1 MDTPVMWLKQIVPDL
16 PFPESDID
24 ENGKTTLEYEG
35 LDKAVDEFADRITLS
50 GSHVERV
57 TKYFKKPT
65 GARLSRVVVGQVMEV
80 AQHPDADRLVVCQV
94 NVGHTVEAGQDEN
107 GIIQIVTG
115 APNIIKLCPY
125 KYGEASNEKTADG
138 EEKKYLTPTVLDGG
152 TAVFNVHT
160 GEDLTPKEG
169 KIKKGKLRG
178 VPSSGMM
185 CAIEEIGANPDLY
198 PGDKDGVYIFT
209 DEEIKLM
216 DLKAGDDA
224 TDKLGLND
232 ANIEYEITSNRVDCF
247 SVLGMAREA
256 AATYGVAFDPEGDFD
271 LAKMKASVE
280 SGEVHD
286 EKSSD
291 KIAVEIKAP
300 ELCKRYIGRVVRNV
314 KIGPSP
320 LWLQKR
326 LRSRGINAI
335 NNIVDITNYV
345 MEELGQPM
353 HAFDLSTIEGNKIV
367 VRRAEEGEKFITLH
381 DEELTLSTDT
391 LMICDAVKPVA
402 LAGIKGGKN
411 SMIPLE
417 TKELPYIL
425 FESACFEGNN
435 IRKSERRHGVS
446 TESSAK
452 FNKGLDPNLAELAI
466 TRAVQLIQEFGC
478 GEVLEGEVDV
488 YPSPVEPWTL
498 PFEPDKMNALLG
510 LNISIEEMKDTFTR
524 LGLTLDEENA
534 VLTVPTYRQDLHCM
548 ADLAEEIARIHG
560 YDRIPSTVPT
570 TNGGIGGISYNETI
584 NRMVRAIVEENG
596 FSQGMTYSFESEK
609 AFDKLLIPEGHP
621 LRKTI
626 QIINPLGEDFKIMR
640 TQLMNG
646 LLTSLGT
653 NSGRRNK
660 NVRLYELGT
669 VYQPHDTWPAKPTE
683 PGKEN
688 DLPLDELQQ
697 LAIGMYGNGD
707 FFDMKG
713 VIEEILAKLNMDD
726 KGSNKNAVEFIATSE
741 YDNKEYP
748 FLHTLR
754 QAKIVKKKDHSIT
767 VGYIGQLHPVVAE
780 NYGIKGDVYVAVLN
794 MEKVVELADFDV
806 KFVELAKY
814 PASSRDLALVSD
826 RNVYVGDIEKI
837 IRKNAGDYLEKLELF
852 DIFEDPTGEKLD
864 ADKKSVAYSLTFR
877 ANDRNLTSEEISESV
892 NNVLEALKEINIMIR
907 G

>member
-16 PFPESDID
+16 PFPEVDID
-24 ENGKTTLEYEG
+24 ENGNSTLEYEG
-35 LDKAVDEFADRITLS
+35 LDKAVDEFADKITLS

-80 AQHPDADRLVVCQV
+80 EKHPDADRLVVCQV

-107 GIIQIVTG
+107 GIVQIVTG

-125 KYGEASNEKTADG
+125 KYAGEAR
-138 EEKKYLTPTVLDGG
+138 KYFTPTVLDGG

-160 GEDLTPKEG
+160 GEDLSPKEG

-178 VPSSGMM
+178 VPSAGMM
-185 CAIEEIGANPDLY
+185 SAIEEIGANPDLY

-209 DEEIKLM
+209 DDEIQLM
-216 DLKAGDDA
+216 DLKPGDDA
-224 TDKLGLND
+224 TIKLGLND

-256 AATYGVAFDPEGDFD
+256 AATYGVPFDPEGDFD
-271 LAKMKASVE
+271 LDKMKAKVE
-280 SGEVHD
+280 AAEVHD

-291 KIAVEIKAP
+291 KIAVEIQAP
-300 ELCKRYIGRVVRNV
+300 DLCKRYIGRVVRNV

-326 LRSRGINAI
+326 LRSRDINSI

-353 HAFDLSTIEGNKIV
+353 HAFDLSTLEGSKIV
-367 VRRAEEGEKFITLH
+367 VRRAEDGEKFTTLH
-381 DEELTLSTDT
+381 DEELTLDNET
-391 LMICDAVKPVA
+391 LMICDATKPVA

-466 TRAVQLIQEFGC
+466 TRAVQLIQELGC

-488 YPSPVEPWTL
+488 YPSPVEPWQL
-498 PFEPDKMNALLG
+498 PFEPEKMNALLG
-510 LNISIEEMKDTFTR
+510 LNISVEDQLDTFSR
-524 LGLTLDEENA
+524 FGLTYDESTNM
-534 VLTVPTYRQDLHCM
+534 LTVPTYRQDLHCM
-548 ADLAEEIARIHG
+548 ADLAEEIARIYG
-560 YDRIPSTVPT
+560 YDNIPSTVPT

-584 NRMVRAIVEENG
+584 NRITRGIVEENG

-609 AFDKLLIPEGHP
+609 AFDKLLIPEGNA

-626 QIINPLGEDFKIMR
+626 QIINPLGEDFKVMR
-640 TQLMNG
+640 TQLLNG

-653 NSGRRNK
+653 NSSRRNK

-669 VYQPHDTWPAKPTE
+669 VYLPHETWPAKPTE
-683 PGKEN
+683 EGKQS
-688 DLPLDELQQ
+688 DLPLDEVQR
-697 LAIGMYGNGD
+697 LAMGMYGEGD
-707 FFDMKG
+707 FFVMKG
-713 VIEEILAKLNMDD
+713 VVEELLDKLNMSGAGA
-726 KGSNKNAVEFIATSE
+726 GSAKNAVEFISTSE
-741 YDNKEYP
+741 YDHSEYP

-754 QAKIVKKKDHSIT
+754 QAKIVKKKDHAVE
-767 VGYIGQLHPVVAE
+767 VGYIGQLHPMVAE
-780 NYGIKGDVYVAVLN
+780 NYGIKGDAYVAVLN
-794 MEKVVELADFDV
+794 MDKIVEMANFDI

-814 PASSRDLALVSD
+814 PASSRDLALVCD

-852 DIFEDPTGEKLD
+852 DVFEDSTGEKLA

-877 ANDRNLTSEEISESV
+877 ATDRNLTSDEVTASV
-892 NNVLEALKEINIMIR
+892 DAILAALKEQNIELR
-907 G
+907 A

>member
-16 PFPESDID
+16 PFPEVDID
-24 ENGKTTLEYEG
+24 ENGNSTLEYEG
-35 LDKAVDEFADRITLS
+35 LDKAVDEFADKITLS

-80 AQHPDADRLVVCQV
+80 AKHPDADRLVVCQV

-107 GIIQIVTG
+107 GIVQIVTG

-125 KYGEASNEKTADG
+125 KYAGEAR
-138 EEKKYLTPTVLDGG
+138 KYFTPTVLDGG

-160 GEDLTPKEG
+160 GEDLSPKEG

-178 VPSSGMM
+178 VPSAGMM
-185 CAIEEIGANPDLY
+185 SAIEEIGANPDLY

-209 DEEIKLM
+209 DDEIQLM
-216 DLKAGDDA
+216 DLKPGDDA
-224 TDKLGLND
+224 TIKLGLND

-256 AATYGVAFDPEGDFD
+256 AATYGVPFDPEGDFD
-271 LAKMKASVE
+271 LDKMKAKVE
-280 SGEVHD
+280 AAEVHD

-291 KIAVEIKAP
+291 KIAVEIQAP
-300 ELCKRYIGRVVRNV
+300 DLCKRYIGRVVRNV

-326 LRSRGINAI
+326 LRSRDINSI

-353 HAFDLSTIEGNKIV
+353 HAFDLSTLEGSKIV
-367 VRRAEEGEKFITLH
+367 VRRAEDGEKFTTLH
-381 DEELTLSTDT
+381 DEELTLDNET
-391 LMICDAVKPVA
+391 LMICDATKPVA

-466 TRAVQLIQEFGC
+466 TRAVQLIQELGC

-488 YPSPVEPWTL
+488 YPSPVEPWQL
-498 PFEPDKMNALLG
+498 PFEPEKMNALLG
-510 LNISIEEMKDTFTR
+510 LNISVEDQLDTFR
-524 LGLTLDEENA
+524 RFGLTYDESTNM
-534 VLTVPTYRQDLHCM
+534 LTVPTYRQDLHCM
-548 ADLAEEIARIHG
+548 ADLAEEIARIYG
-560 YDRIPSTVPT
+560 YDNIPSTVPT

-584 NRMVRAIVEENG
+584 NRITRGIVEENG

-609 AFDKLLIPEGHP
+609 AFDKLLIPEENA

-626 QIINPLGEDFKIMR
+626 QIINPLGEDFKVMR
-640 TQLMNG
+640 TQLLNG

-653 NSGRRNK
+653 NSSRRNK

-669 VYQPHDTWPAKPTE
+669 VYLPHETWPAKPTE
-683 PGKEN
+683 EGKQS
-688 DLPLDELQQ
+688 DLPLDEVQR
-697 LAIGMYGNGD
+697 LAMGMYGEGD
-707 FFDMKG
+707 FFVMKG
-713 VIEEILAKLNMDD
+713 VVEELLDKLNMSGAGV
-726 KGSNKNAVEFIATSE
+726 GSAKNAVEFISTSE
-741 YDNKEYP
+741 YDHSEYP

-754 QAKIVKKKDHSIT
+754 QAKIVKKKDHAVE
-767 VGYIGQLHPVVAE
+767 VGYIGQLHPMVAE
-780 NYGIKGDVYVAVLN
+780 NYGIKGDAYVAVLN
-794 MEKVVELADFDV
+794 MDKIVEMANFDI

-814 PASSRDLALVSD
+814 PASSRDIALVCD

-852 DIFEDPTGEKLD
+852 DVFEDSTGEKLA

-877 ANDRNLTSEEISESV
+877 ATDRNLTSDEVTASV
-892 NNVLEALKEINIMIR
+892 DAILAALKEQNIELR
-907 G
+907 A

>member
-16 PFPESDID
+16 PFPEVDID
-24 ENGKTTLEYEG
+24 ENGNSTLEYEG
-35 LDKAVDEFADRITLS
+35 LDKAVDEFADKITLS

-80 AQHPDADRLVVCQV
+80 EKHPDADRLVVCQV

-107 GIIQIVTG
+107 GIVQIVTG

-125 KYGEASNEKTADG
+125 KYAGEAR
-138 EEKKYLTPTVLDGG
+138 KYFTPTVLDGG

-160 GEDLTPKEG
+160 GEDLSPKEG

-178 VPSSGMM
+178 VPSAGMM
-185 CAIEEIGANPDLY
+185 SAIEEIGANPDLY

-209 DEEIKLM
+209 DDEIQLM
-216 DLKAGDDA
+216 DLKPGDDA
-224 TDKLGLND
+224 TIKLGLND

-256 AATYGVAFDPEGDFD
+256 AATYGVPFDPEGDFD
-271 LAKMKASVE
+271 LDKMKAKVE
-280 SGEVHD
+280 AAEVHD

-291 KIAVEIKAP
+291 KIAVEIQAP
-300 ELCKRYIGRVVRNV
+300 DLCKRYIGRVVRNV

-326 LRSRGINAI
+326 LRSRDINSI

-353 HAFDLSTIEGNKIV
+353 HAFDLSTLEGGKIV
-367 VRRAEEGEKFITLH
+367 VRRAEDGEKFITLH
-381 DEELTLSTDT
+381 DEELTLDNET
-391 LMICDAVKPVA
+391 LMICDATKPVA

-466 TRAVQLIQEFGC
+466 TRAVQLIQELGC

-488 YPSPVEPWTL
+488 YPSPVEPWQL
-498 PFEPDKMNALLG
+498 PFEPEKMNALLG
-510 LNISIEEMKDTFTR
+510 LNISVEDQLDTFSR
-524 LGLTLDEENA
+524 FGLTYDESTNM
-534 VLTVPTYRQDLHCM
+534 LTVPTYRQDLHCM
-548 ADLAEEIARIHG
+548 ADLAEEIARIYG
-560 YDRIPSTVPT
+560 YDNIPSTVPT

-584 NRMVRAIVEENG
+584 NRITRGIVEENG

-609 AFDKLLIPEGHP
+609 AFDKLLIPEGNA

-626 QIINPLGEDFKIMR
+626 QIINPLGEDFKVMR
-640 TQLMNG
+640 TQLLNG

-653 NSGRRNK
+653 NSSRRNK

-669 VYQPHDTWPAKPTE
+669 VYLPHETWPAKPTE
-683 PGKEN
+683 EGKQS
-688 DLPLDELQQ
+688 DLPLDEVQR
-697 LAIGMYGNGD
+697 LAMGMYGEGD
-707 FFDMKG
+707 FFVMKG
-713 VIEEILAKLNMDD
+713 VVEELLDKLNMSGAGA
-726 KGSNKNAVEFIATSE
+726 GSAKNAVEFISTSE
-741 YDNKEYP
+741 YDHSEYP

-754 QAKIVKKKDHSIT
+754 QAKIVKKKDHAVE
-767 VGYIGQLHPVVAE
+767 VGYIGQLHPMVAE
-780 NYGIKGDVYVAVLN
+780 NYGIKGDAYVAVLN
-794 MEKVVELADFDV
+794 MDKIVEMANFDI

-814 PASSRDLALVSD
+814 PASSRDIALVCD

-852 DIFEDPTGEKLD
+852 DVFEDSTGEKLA

-877 ANDRNLTSEEISESV
+877 ATDRNLTSDEVTASV
-892 NNVLEALKEINIMIR
+892 DAILAALKEQNIELR
-907 G
+907 A

>member
-16 PFPESDID
+16 PFPEVDID
-24 ENGKTTLEYEG
+24 ENGNSTLEYEG
-35 LDKAVDEFADRITLS
+35 LDKVVDEFADKITLS

-80 AQHPDADRLVVCQV
+80 EKHPDADRLVVCQV

-107 GIIQIVTG
+107 GIVQIVTG

-125 KYGEASNEKTADG
+125 KYAGEAR
-138 EEKKYLTPTVLDGG
+138 KYFTPTVLDGG

-160 GEDLTPKEG
+160 GEDLSPKEG

-178 VPSSGMM
+178 VPSAGMM
-185 CAIEEIGANPDLY
+185 SAIEEIGANPDLY

-209 DEEIKLM
+209 DDEIQLM
-216 DLKAGDDA
+216 DLKPGDDA
-224 TDKLGLND
+224 TIKLGLND

-256 AATYGVAFDPEGDFD
+256 AATYGVPFDPEGDFD
-271 LAKMKASVE
+271 LDKMKAKVE
-280 SGEVHD
+280 AAEVHD

-291 KIAVEIKAP
+291 KIAVEIQAP
-300 ELCKRYIGRVVRNV
+300 DLCKRYIGRVVRNV

-326 LRSRGINAI
+326 LRSRDINSI

-353 HAFDLSTIEGNKIV
+353 HAFDLSTLEGGKIV
-367 VRRAEEGEKFITLH
+367 VRRAEDGEKFTTLH
-381 DEELTLSTDT
+381 DEELTLDTET
-391 LMICDAVKPVA
+391 LMICDATKPVA

-466 TRAVQLIQEFGC
+466 TRAVQLIQELGC

-488 YPSPVEPWTL
+488 YPSPVEPWQL
-498 PFEPDKMNALLG
+498 PFEPEKMNALLG
-510 LNISIEEMKDTFTR
+510 LNISVEDQLDTFSR
-524 LGLTLDEENA
+524 FGLTYDESTNM
-534 VLTVPTYRQDLHCM
+534 LTVPTYRQDLHCM
-548 ADLAEEIARIHG
+548 ADLAEEIARIYG
-560 YDRIPSTVPT
+560 YDNIPSTVPT

-584 NRMVRAIVEENG
+584 NRITRGIVEENG

-609 AFDKLLIPEGHP
+609 AFDKLLIPEGNA

-626 QIINPLGEDFKIMR
+626 QIINPLGEDFKVMR
-640 TQLMNG
+640 TQLLNG

-653 NSGRRNK
+653 NSSRRNK

-669 VYQPHDTWPAKPTE
+669 VYLPHETWPAKPTE
-683 PGKEN
+683 EGKQS
-688 DLPLDELQQ
+688 DLPLDEVQR
-697 LAIGMYGNGD
+697 LAMGMYGEGD
-707 FFDMKG
+707 FFVMKG
-713 VIEEILAKLNMDD
+713 VVEELLDKLNMSGAGA
-726 KGSNKNAVEFIATSE
+726 GSAKNAVEFISTSE
-741 YDNKEYP
+741 YDHSEYP

-754 QAKIVKKKDHSIT
+754 QAKIVKKKDHAVE
-767 VGYIGQLHPVVAE
+767 VGYIGQLHPMVAE
-780 NYGIKGDVYVAVLN
+780 NYGIKGDAYVAVLN
-794 MEKVVELADFDV
+794 MDKIVEMANFDI

-814 PASSRDLALVSD
+814 PASSRDLALVCD

-852 DIFEDPTGEKLD
+852 DVFEDSTGEKLA

-877 ANDRNLTSEEISESV
+877 ATDRNLTSDEVTASV
-892 NNVLEALKEINIMIR
+892 DAILAALKEQNIELR
-907 G
+907 A

>member
-16 PFPESDID
+16 PFPEVDID
-24 ENGKTTLEYEG
+24 ESGKTTFEYEG

-65 GARLSRVVVGQVMEV
+65 GARLSRVVVGQVVEV
-80 AQHPDADRLVVCQV
+80 APHPDADRLVICQV
-94 NVGHTVEAGQDEN
+94 NVGHTVEAGQDEE
-107 GIIQIVTG
+107 GIVQIVTG

-125 KYGEASNEKTADG
+125 KYAG

-185 CAIEEIGANPDLY
+185 CAIEEIGGDPDLY

-209 DEEIKLM
+209 DDEIALM

-224 TDKLGLND
+224 TEKLGLND

-256 AATYGVAFDPEGDFD
+256 AATYGVAFDPEGTFD
-271 LAKMKASVE
+271 LDKMSASVKAA
-280 SGEVHD
+280 EVHD

-291 KIAVEIKAP
+291 KIAVEIQAP

-353 HAFDLSTIEGNKIV
+353 HAFDLSTLEGSKIV
-367 VRRAEEGEKFITLH
+367 VRRAAEGEKFVTLH
-381 DEELTLSTDT
+381 DEELTLDTDT

-435 IRKSERRHGVS
+435 IRKSERRHGIQ

-452 FNKGLDPNLAELAI
+452 FNKGLDPELAELAV

-488 YPSPVEPWTL
+488 YPNPVTAKTL
-498 PFEPDKMNALLG
+498 PFEPDKMTSLLG
-510 LNISIEEMKDTFTR
+510 VDISVEEQLDIFAR
-524 LGLTLDEENA
+524 LGLQYDKASNM
-534 VLTVPTYRQDLHCM
+534 LTVPTFRQDLNCM

-560 YDRIPSTVPT
+560 YDNIPSTVPT
-570 TNGGIGGISYNETI
+570 TNGGIGGISYEETI
-584 NRMVRAIVEENG
+584 NAIARGIVEENG
-596 FSQGMTYSFESEK
+596 FSQGMTYSFESAK
-609 AFDKLLIPEGHP
+609 AFDKLLIPEGNP
-621 LRKTI
+621 LRRTI
-626 QIINPLGEDFKIMR
+626 EIINPLGEDFKVMR
-640 TQLMNG
+640 TQLLNG

-653 NSGRRNK
+653 NSSRRNK

-669 VYQPHDTWPAKPTE
+669 VYLPHETWPAKPTE
-683 PGKEN
+683 EGKTS
-688 DLPLDELQQ
+688 DLPLDEVRRLT
-697 LAIGMYGNGD
+697 LGMYGEGD
-707 FFDMKG
+707 FFVMKG
-713 VIEEILAKLNMDD
+713 VIEELLDKLNMSGS
-726 KGSNKNAVEFIATSE
+726 KGYGSVGSNKNAVEFISTAE
-741 YDNKEYP
+741 YDHTDYP

-754 QAKIVKKKDHSIT
+754 QARIVKAKDHSVE
-767 VGYIGQLHPVVAE
+767 VGYIGQLHPMVAE
-780 NYGIKGDVYVAVLN
+780 NYGIKGDCYIAVIN
-794 MEKVVELADFDV
+794 MERVVEMADFDI
-806 KFVELAKY
+806 KFTEIAKY
-814 PASSRDLALVSD
+814 PASTRDLALVSD
-826 RNVYVGDIEKI
+826 RNVYVGDIEKT
-837 IRKNAGDYLEKLELF
+837 IRKNAGMYLENLELF
-852 DIFEDPTGEKLD
+852 DVFEDPTGEKLD
-864 ADKKSVAYSLTFR
+864 ASKKSVAYSPTFR
-877 ANDRNLTSEEISESV
+877 ASDHSLSGEEVSSAV
-892 NNVLEALKEINIMIR
+892 DAVLAALSDEGIVLR
-907 G
+907 A

>member
-16 PFPESDID
+16 PFPEVDID
-24 ENGKTTLEYEG
+24 ENGNSTLEYEG
-35 LDKAVDEFADRITLS
+35 LDKAVDEFADKITLS

-80 AQHPDADRLVVCQV
+80 EKHPDADRLVVCQV

-107 GIIQIVTG
+107 GIVQIVTG

-125 KYGEASNEKTADG
+125 KYAGEAR
-138 EEKKYLTPTVLDGG
+138 KYFTPTVLDGG

-160 GEDLTPKEG
+160 GEDLSPKEG

-178 VPSSGMM
+178 VPSAGMM
-185 CAIEEIGANPDLY
+185 SAIEEIGANPDLY

-209 DEEIKLM
+209 DDEIQLM
-216 DLKAGDDA
+216 DLKPGDDA
-224 TDKLGLND
+224 TIKLGLND

-256 AATYGVAFDPEGDFD
+256 AATYGVPFDPEGDFD
-271 LAKMKASVE
+271 LDKMKAKVE
-280 SGEVHD
+280 AAEVHD

-291 KIAVEIKAP
+291 KIAVEIQAP
-300 ELCKRYIGRVVRNV
+300 DLCKRYIGRVVRNV

-326 LRSRGINAI
+326 LRSRDINSI

-353 HAFDLSTIEGNKIV
+353 HAFDLSTLEGSKIV
-367 VRRAEEGEKFITLH
+367 VRRAEDGEKFTTLH
-381 DEELTLSTDT
+381 DEELTLDNET
-391 LMICDAVKPVA
+391 LMICDATKPVA

-466 TRAVQLIQEFGC
+466 TRAVQLIQELGC

-488 YPSPVEPWTL
+488 YPSPVEPWQL
-498 PFEPDKMNALLG
+498 PFEPEKMNALLG
-510 LNISIEEMKDTFTR
+510 LNISVEDQLDTFR
-524 LGLTLDEENA
+524 RFGLTYDESTNM
-534 VLTVPTYRQDLHCM
+534 LTVPTYRQDLHCM
-548 ADLAEEIARIHG
+548 ADLAEEIARIYG
-560 YDRIPSTVPT
+560 YDNIPSTVPT

-584 NRMVRAIVEENG
+584 NRITRGIVEENG

-609 AFDKLLIPEGHP
+609 AFDKLLIPEGNA

-626 QIINPLGEDFKIMR
+626 QIINPLGEDFKVMR
-640 TQLMNG
+640 TQLLNG

-653 NSGRRNK
+653 NSSRRNK

-669 VYQPHDTWPAKPTE
+669 VYLPHETWPAKPTE
-683 PGKEN
+683 EGKQS
-688 DLPLDELQQ
+688 DLPLDEVQR
-697 LAIGMYGNGD
+697 LAMGMYGEGD
-707 FFDMKG
+707 FFVMKG
-713 VIEEILAKLNMDD
+713 VVEELLDKLNMSGAGA
-726 KGSNKNAVEFIATSE
+726 GSAKNAVEFISTSE
-741 YDNKEYP
+741 YDHSEYP

-754 QAKIVKKKDHSIT
+754 QAKIVKKKDHAVE
-767 VGYIGQLHPVVAE
+767 VGYIGQLHPMVAE
-780 NYGIKGDVYVAVLN
+780 NYGIKGDAYVAVLN
-794 MEKVVELADFDV
+794 MDKIVEMANFDI

-814 PASSRDLALVSD
+814 PASSRDLALVCD

-852 DIFEDPTGEKLD
+852 DVFEDSTGEKLA

-877 ANDRNLTSEEISESV
+877 ATDRNLTSDEVTASV
-892 NNVLEALKEINIMIR
+892 DAILAALKEQNIELR
-907 G
+907 A

>member
-16 PFPESDID
+16 PFPEVDID
-24 ENGKTTLEYEG
+24 ENGNTTLEYEG
-35 LDKAVDEFADRITLS
+35 LDKATDEFADRITLS

-80 AQHPDADRLVVCQV
+80 AKHPDADRLVVCQV

-125 KYGEASNEKTADG
+125 TYSEGDEKV
-138 EEKKYLTPTVLDGG
+138 LTPTVLDGG

-160 GEDLTPKEG
+160 GEDLSPKEG

-185 CAIEEIGANPDLY
+185 CAIEEIGANGDLY
-198 PGDKDGVYIFT
+198 PGDKDGVYLFT
-209 DEEIKLM
+209 EDEIKLM
-216 DLKAGDDA
+216 DLKPGDDA
-224 TDKLGLND
+224 TIKLGLND

-256 AATYGVAFDPEGDFD
+256 AATYGVPFDPEGDFD
-271 LAKMKASVE
+271 LEKMKAKVAAN
-280 SGEVHD
+280 EVHD

-291 KIAVEIKAP
+291 KIAVEIKDAD
-300 ELCKRYIGRVVRNV
+300 LCKRYIGRVVRNV

-326 LRSRGINAI
+326 LRSRDINSI

-345 MEELGQPM
+345 MEELGEPM
-353 HAFDLSTIEGNKIV
+353 HAFDLSTLEGGKIV
-367 VRRAEEGEKFITLH
+367 VRRAEEGEKFTTLH
-381 DEELTLSTDT
+381 DEELTLDTDT

-425 FESACFEGNN
+425 FEAACFEGNN

-446 TESSAK
+446 TDSSAK

-466 TRAVQLIQEFGC
+466 TRAVQLIQELGC
-478 GEVLEGEVDV
+478 GEVLEGQVDV

-510 LNISIEEMKDTFTR
+510 MDISKEEQLDTFSR
-524 LGLTLDEENA
+524 LGLTYDEGTGL
-534 VLTVPTYRQDLHCM
+534 LTVPTYRQDLHCM

-560 YDRIPSTVPT
+560 YDQIPSTVPT

-584 NRMVRAIVEENG
+584 NRITRGIVEENG

-609 AFDKLLIPEGHP
+609 VFDKLLIPEGNK
-621 LRKTI
+621 LRKTV
-626 QIINPLGEDFKIMR
+626 QIINPLGEDFKVMR
-640 TQLMNG
+640 TQLLNG

-653 NSGRRNK
+653 NSSRRNK

-669 VYQPHDTWPAKPTE
+669 VYLPHETWPAKPTE
-683 PGKEN
+683 EGKEN
-688 DLPLDELQQ
+688 DLPLDEVQR
-697 LAIGMYGNGD
+697 LALGMYGEAD
-707 FFDMKG
+707 FFVMKG
-713 VIEEILAKLNMDD
+713 VIEELLDKLNMSGN
-726 KGSNKNAVEFIATSE
+726 KGLAKNAVEFISTSE
-741 YDNKEYP
+741 YDHTDYP

-754 QAKIVKKKDHSIT
+754 QARIVKKKDHSVE
-767 VGYIGQLHPVVAE
+767 VGYIGQLHPIVAE

-794 MEKVVELADFDV
+794 MDKVVEMADFDI
-806 KFVELAKY
+806 KFVEIAKY
-814 PASSRDLALVSD
+814 PASSRDLALVCD
-826 RNVYVGDIEKI
+826 RKIYVGDIEKI
-837 IRKNAGDYLEKLELF
+837 IRREAGEYLEKLSLF
-852 DIFEDPTGEKLD
+852 DVFEDPTGEKLD
-864 ADKKSVAYSLTFR
+864 ATKKSVAYSLTFR
-877 ANDRNLTSEEISESV
+877 ATDHSLSSDEV
-892 NNVLEALKEINIMIR
+892 NAAVDAVLAALKEQNIELR

>member
-16 PFPESDID
+16 PFPEVDID
-24 ENGKTTLEYEG
+24 ENGNSTLEYEG
-35 LDKAVDEFADRITLS
+35 LDKAVDEFADKITLS

-80 AQHPDADRLVVCQV
+80 AKHPDADRLVVCQV

-107 GIIQIVTG
+107 GIVQIVTG

-125 KYGEASNEKTADG
+125 KYAGEAR
-138 EEKKYLTPTVLDGG
+138 KYFTPTVLDGG

-160 GEDLTPKEG
+160 GEDLSPKEG

-178 VPSSGMM
+178 VPSAGMM
-185 CAIEEIGANPDLY
+185 SAIEEIGANPDLY

-209 DEEIKLM
+209 DDEIQLM
-216 DLKAGDDA
+216 DLKPGDDA
-224 TDKLGLND
+224 TIKLGLND

-256 AATYGVAFDPEGDFD
+256 AATYGVPFDPEGDFD
-271 LAKMKASVE
+271 LDKMKAKVE
-280 SGEVHD
+280 AAEVHD

-291 KIAVEIKAP
+291 KIAVEIQAP
-300 ELCKRYIGRVVRNV
+300 DLCKRYIGRVVRNV

-326 LRSRGINAI
+326 LRSRDINSI

-353 HAFDLSTIEGNKIV
+353 HAFDLSTLEGGKIV
-367 VRRAEEGEKFITLH
+367 VRRAEDGEKFITLH
-381 DEELTLSTDT
+381 DEELTLDNET
-391 LMICDAVKPVA
+391 LMICDATKPVA

-466 TRAVQLIQEFGC
+466 TRAVQLIQELGC

-488 YPSPVEPWTL
+488 YPSPVEPWQL
-498 PFEPDKMNALLG
+498 PFEPEKMNALLG
-510 LNISIEEMKDTFTR
+510 LNISVEDQLDTFR
-524 LGLTLDEENA
+524 RFGLTYDESTNM
-534 VLTVPTYRQDLHCM
+534 LTVPTYRQDLHCM
-548 ADLAEEIARIHG
+548 ADLAEEIARIYG
-560 YDRIPSTVPT
+560 YDNIPSTVPT

-584 NRMVRAIVEENG
+584 NRITRGIVEENG

-609 AFDKLLIPEGHP
+609 AFDKLLIPEGNA

-626 QIINPLGEDFKIMR
+626 QIINPLGEDFKVMR
-640 TQLMNG
+640 TQLLNG

-653 NSGRRNK
+653 NSSRRNK

-669 VYQPHDTWPAKPTE
+669 VYLPHETWPAKPTE
-683 PGKEN
+683 EGKQS
-688 DLPLDELQQ
+688 DLPLDEVQR
-697 LAIGMYGNGD
+697 LAMGMYGEGD
-707 FFDMKG
+707 FFVMKG
-713 VIEEILAKLNMDD
+713 VVEELLDKLNMSGAGA
-726 KGSNKNAVEFIATSE
+726 GSTKNAVEFISTSE
-741 YDNKEYP
+741 YDHSEYP

-754 QAKIVKKKDHSIT
+754 QAKIVKKKDHAVE
-767 VGYIGQLHPVVAE
+767 VGYIGQLHPMVAE
-780 NYGIKGDVYVAVLN
+780 NYGIKGDAYVAVLN
-794 MEKVVELADFDV
+794 MDKIVEMANFDI

-814 PASSRDLALVSD
+814 PASSRDIALVCD

-852 DIFEDPTGEKLD
+852 DVFEDSTGEKL
-864 ADKKSVAYSLTFR
+864 AVDKKSAAYSLTFR
-877 ANDRNLTSEEISESV
+877 ATDRNLTSDEVTASV
-892 NNVLEALKEINIMIR
+892 DAILAALKEQNIELR
-907 G
+907 A

>member
-16 PFPESDID
+16 PFPEVDID
-24 ENGKTTLEYEG
+24 ENGNSTLEYEG
-35 LDKAVDEFADRITLS
+35 LDKAVDEFADKITLS

-80 AQHPDADRLVVCQV
+80 EKHPDADRLVVCQV

-107 GIIQIVTG
+107 GIVQIVTG

-125 KYGEASNEKTADG
+125 KYAGEAR
-138 EEKKYLTPTVLDGG
+138 KYFTPTVLDGG

-160 GEDLTPKEG
+160 GEDLSPKEG

-178 VPSSGMM
+178 VPSAGMM
-185 CAIEEIGANPDLY
+185 SAIEEIGANPNLY

-209 DEEIKLM
+209 DDEIQLM
-216 DLKAGDDA
+216 DLKPGDDA
-224 TDKLGLND
+224 TIKLGLND

-256 AATYGVAFDPEGDFD
+256 AATYGVPFDPEGNFD
-271 LAKMKASVE
+271 LDKMKAKVE
-280 SGEVHD
+280 AAEVHD

-291 KIAVEIKAP
+291 KIAVEIQAP
-300 ELCKRYIGRVVRNV
+300 DLCKRYIGRVVRNV

-326 LRSRGINAI
+326 LRSRDINSI

-353 HAFDLSTIEGNKIV
+353 HAFDLSTLEGSKIV
-367 VRRAEEGEKFITLH
+367 VRRAEDGEKFTTLH
-381 DEELTLSTDT
+381 DEELTLDNET
-391 LMICDAVKPVA
+391 LMICDATKPVA

-425 FESACFEGNN
+425 FESACFDGNN

-466 TRAVQLIQEFGC
+466 TRAVQLIQELGC

-488 YPSPVEPWTL
+488 YPSPVEPWQL
-498 PFEPDKMNALLG
+498 PFEPEKMNALLG
-510 LNISIEEMKDTFTR
+510 LNISVEDQLDTFR
-524 LGLTLDEENA
+524 RFGLTYDESTNM
-534 VLTVPTYRQDLHCM
+534 LTVPTYRQDLHCM
-548 ADLAEEIARIHG
+548 ADLAEEIARIYG
-560 YDRIPSTVPT
+560 YDNIPSTVPT

-584 NRMVRAIVEENG
+584 NRITRGIVEENG

-609 AFDKLLIPEGHP
+609 AFDKLLIPEGNA

-626 QIINPLGEDFKIMR
+626 QIINPLGEDFKVMR
-640 TQLMNG
+640 TQLLNG

-653 NSGRRNK
+653 NSSRRNK

-669 VYQPHDTWPAKPTE
+669 VYLPHETWPAKPTE
-683 PGKEN
+683 EGKQS
-688 DLPLDELQQ
+688 DLPLDEVQR
-697 LAIGMYGNGD
+697 LAMGMYGEGD
-707 FFDMKG
+707 FFVMKG
-713 VIEEILAKLNMDD
+713 VVEELLDKLNMSGTGA
-726 KGSNKNAVEFIATSE
+726 GSTKNAVEFISTSE
-741 YDNKEYP
+741 YDHSEYP

-754 QAKIVKKKDHSIT
+754 QAKIVKKKDHT
-767 VGYIGQLHPVVAE
+767 VEVGYIGQLHPMVAE
-780 NYGIKGDVYVAVLN
+780 NYGIKGDAYVAVLN
-794 MEKVVELADFDV
+794 MDKIVEMANFDI

-814 PASSRDLALVSD
+814 PASSRDLALVCD

-852 DIFEDPTGEKLD
+852 DVFEDSTGEKLA

-877 ANDRNLTSEEISESV
+877 ATDRNLTSDEVTASV
-892 NNVLEALKEINIMIR
+892 DAILAALKEQNIELR
-907 G
+907 A

>member
-16 PFPESDID
+16 PFPEVDID
-24 ENGKTTLEYEG
+24 ENGNSTLEYEG
-35 LDKAVDEFADRITLS
+35 LDKAVDEFADKITLS

-80 AQHPDADRLVVCQV
+80 EKHPDADRLVVCQV

-107 GIIQIVTG
+107 GIVQIVTG

-125 KYGEASNEKTADG
+125 KYAGEAR
-138 EEKKYLTPTVLDGG
+138 KYFTPTVLDGG

-160 GEDLTPKEG
+160 GEDLSPKEG

-178 VPSSGMM
+178 VPSAGMM
-185 CAIEEIGANPDLY
+185 SAIEEIGANPDLY

-209 DEEIKLM
+209 DDEIQLM
-216 DLKAGDDA
+216 DLKPGDDA
-224 TDKLGLND
+224 TIKLGLND

-256 AATYGVAFDPEGDFD
+256 AATYGVPFDPAGDFD
-271 LAKMKASVE
+271 LDKMKAKVE
-280 SGEVHD
+280 AAEVHD

-300 ELCKRYIGRVVRNV
+300 DLCKRYIGRVVRNV

-326 LRSRGINAI
+326 LRSRDINSI

-353 HAFDLSTIEGNKIV
+353 HAFDLSTLEGSKIV
-367 VRRAEEGEKFITLH
+367 VRRAEDGEKFTTLH
-381 DEELTLSTDT
+381 DEELTLDNET
-391 LMICDAVKPVA
+391 LMICDATKPVA

-466 TRAVQLIQEFGC
+466 TRAVQLIQELGC

-488 YPSPVEPWTL
+488 YPSPVEPWQL
-498 PFEPDKMNALLG
+498 PFEPEKMNALLG
-510 LNISIEEMKDTFTR
+510 LNISVEDQLDTFR
-524 LGLTLDEENA
+524 RFGLTYDESTNM
-534 VLTVPTYRQDLHCM
+534 LTVPTYRQDLHCM
-548 ADLAEEIARIHG
+548 ADLAEEIARIYG
-560 YDRIPSTVPT
+560 YDNIPSTVPT

-584 NRMVRAIVEENG
+584 NRITRGIVEENG

-609 AFDKLLIPEGHP
+609 AFDKLLIPEGNA

-626 QIINPLGEDFKIMR
+626 QIINPLGEDFKVMR
-640 TQLMNG
+640 TQLLNG

-653 NSGRRNK
+653 NSSRRNK

-669 VYQPHDTWPAKPTE
+669 VYLPHETWPAKPTE
-683 PGKEN
+683 EGKQS
-688 DLPLDELQQ
+688 DLPLDEVQR
-697 LAIGMYGNGD
+697 LAMGMYGEGD
-707 FFDMKG
+707 FFVMKG
-713 VIEEILAKLNMDD
+713 VVEELLDKLNMSGAGA
-726 KGSNKNAVEFIATSE
+726 GSTKNAVEFISTSE
-741 YDNKEYP
+741 YDHSEYP

-754 QAKIVKKKDHSIT
+754 QAKIVKKKDHVVE
-767 VGYIGQLHPVVAE
+767 VGYIGQLHPMVAE

-794 MEKVVELADFDV
+794 MDKIVEMANFDI

-814 PASSRDLALVSD
+814 PASSRDIALVCD

-852 DIFEDPTGEKLD
+852 DVFEDSTGEKLA

-877 ANDRNLTSEEISESV
+877 ATDRNLTSDEVTASV
-892 NNVLEALKEINIMIR
+892 DAILAALKEQNIELR
-907 G
+907 A

>member
-16 PFPESDID
+16 PFPEVDID
-24 ENGKTTLEYEG
+24 ENGNSTLEYEG
-35 LDKAVDEFADRITLS
+35 LDKAVDEFADKITLS

-80 AQHPDADRLVVCQV
+80 EKHPDADRLVVCQV

-107 GIIQIVTG
+107 GIVQIVTG

-125 KYGEASNEKTADG
+125 KYAGEAR
-138 EEKKYLTPTVLDGG
+138 KYFTPTVLDGG

-160 GEDLTPKEG
+160 GEDLSPKEG

-178 VPSSGMM
+178 VPSAGMM
-185 CAIEEIGANPDLY
+185 SAIEEIGANPDLY

-209 DEEIKLM
+209 DDEIQLM
-216 DLKAGDDA
+216 DLKPGDDA
-224 TDKLGLND
+224 TIKLGLND

-256 AATYGVAFDPEGDFD
+256 AATYGVPFDPEGDFD
-271 LAKMKASVE
+271 LDKMKAKVE
-280 SGEVHD
+280 AAEVHD

-291 KIAVEIKAP
+291 KIAVEIQAP
-300 ELCKRYIGRVVRNV
+300 DLCKRYIGRVVRNV

-326 LRSRGINAI
+326 LRSRDINSI

-353 HAFDLSTIEGNKIV
+353 HAFDLSTLEGSKIV
-367 VRRAEEGEKFITLH
+367 VRRAEDGEKFTTLH
-381 DEELTLSTDT
+381 DEELTLDTET
-391 LMICDAVKPVA
+391 LMICDATKPVA

-466 TRAVQLIQEFGC
+466 TRAVQLIQELGC

-488 YPSPVEPWTL
+488 YPSPVEPWQL
-498 PFEPDKMNALLG
+498 PFEPEKMNALLG
-510 LNISIEEMKDTFTR
+510 LNISVEDQLDTFR
-524 LGLTLDEENA
+524 RFGLTYDESTNM
-534 VLTVPTYRQDLHCM
+534 LTVPTYRQDLHCM
-548 ADLAEEIARIHG
+548 ADLAEEIARIYG
-560 YDRIPSTVPT
+560 YDNIPSTVPT

-584 NRMVRAIVEENG
+584 NRITRGIVEENG

-609 AFDKLLIPEGHP
+609 AFDKLLIPEGNA

-626 QIINPLGEDFKIMR
+626 QIINPLGEDFKVMR
-640 TQLMNG
+640 TQLLNG

-653 NSGRRNK
+653 NSSRRNK

-669 VYQPHDTWPAKPTE
+669 VYLPHETWPAKPTE
-683 PGKEN
+683 EGKQS
-688 DLPLDELQQ
+688 DLPLDEVQR
-697 LAIGMYGNGD
+697 LAMGMYGEGD
-707 FFDMKG
+707 FFVMKG
-713 VIEEILAKLNMDD
+713 VVEELLDKLNMSGAGA
-726 KGSNKNAVEFIATSE
+726 GSTKNAVEFISTSE
-741 YDNKEYP
+741 YDHSEYP

-754 QAKIVKKKDHSIT
+754 QAKIVKKKDHAVE
-767 VGYIGQLHPVVAE
+767 VGYIGQLHPMVAE

-794 MEKVVELADFDV
+794 MDKIVEMANFDI

-814 PASSRDLALVSD
+814 PASSRDIALVCD

-852 DIFEDPTGEKLD
+852 DVFEDSTGEKLA

-877 ANDRNLTSEEISESV
+877 ATDRNLTSDEVTASV
-892 NNVLEALKEINIMIR
+892 DAILAALKEQNIELR
-907 G
+907 A

>member
-16 PFPESDID
+16 PFPEVDID
-24 ENGKTTLEYEG
+24 ENGNSTLEYEG
-35 LDKAVDEFADRITLS
+35 LDKAVDEFADKITLS

-80 AQHPDADRLVVCQV
+80 AKHPDADRLVVCQV

-107 GIIQIVTG
+107 GIVQIVTG

-125 KYGEASNEKTADG
+125 KYAGEAR
-138 EEKKYLTPTVLDGG
+138 KYFTPTVLDGG

-160 GEDLTPKEG
+160 GEDLSPKEG

-178 VPSSGMM
+178 VPSAGMM
-185 CAIEEIGANPDLY
+185 SAIEEIGANPDLY

-209 DEEIKLM
+209 DDEIQLM
-216 DLKAGDDA
+216 DLKPGDDA
-224 TDKLGLND
+224 TIKLGLND

-256 AATYGVAFDPEGDFD
+256 AATYGVPFDPEGDFD
-271 LAKMKASVE
+271 LDKMKAKVE
-280 SGEVHD
+280 AAEVHD

-291 KIAVEIKAP
+291 KIAVEIQAP
-300 ELCKRYIGRVVRNV
+300 DLCKRYIGRVVRNV

-326 LRSRGINAI
+326 LRSRDINSI

-353 HAFDLSTIEGNKIV
+353 HAFDLSTLEGSKIV
-367 VRRAEEGEKFITLH
+367 VRRAEDGEKFTTLH
-381 DEELTLSTDT
+381 DEELTLDNET
-391 LMICDAVKPVA
+391 LMICDATKPVA

-466 TRAVQLIQEFGC
+466 TRAVQLIQELGC

-488 YPSPVEPWTL
+488 YPSPVEPWQL
-498 PFEPDKMNALLG
+498 PFEPEKMNALLG
-510 LNISIEEMKDTFTR
+510 LNISVEHQLDTFR
-524 LGLTLDEENA
+524 RFGLTYDESTNM
-534 VLTVPTYRQDLHCM
+534 LTVPTYRQDLHCM
-548 ADLAEEIARIHG
+548 ADLAEEIARIYG
-560 YDRIPSTVPT
+560 YDNIPSTVPT

-584 NRMVRAIVEENG
+584 NRITRGIVEENG

-609 AFDKLLIPEGHP
+609 AFDKLLIPEGNA

-626 QIINPLGEDFKIMR
+626 QIINPLGEDFKVMR
-640 TQLMNG
+640 TQLLNG

-653 NSGRRNK
+653 NSSRRNK

-669 VYQPHDTWPAKPTE
+669 VYLPHETWPAKPTE
-683 PGKEN
+683 EGKQS
-688 DLPLDELQQ
+688 DLPLDEVQR
-697 LAIGMYGNGD
+697 LAMGMYGEGD
-707 FFDMKG
+707 FFVMKG
-713 VIEEILAKLNMDD
+713 VVEELLDKLNMSGAGV
-726 KGSNKNAVEFIATSE
+726 GSAKNAVEFISTSE
-741 YDNKEYP
+741 YDHSEYP

-754 QAKIVKKKDHSIT
+754 QAKIVKKKDHAVE
-767 VGYIGQLHPVVAE
+767 VGYIGQLHPMVAE
-780 NYGIKGDVYVAVLN
+780 NYGIKGDAYVAVLN
-794 MEKVVELADFDV
+794 MDKIVEMANFDI

-814 PASSRDLALVSD
+814 PASSRDLALVCD

-852 DIFEDPTGEKLD
+852 DVFEDSTGEKLA

-877 ANDRNLTSEEISESV
+877 ATDRNLTSDEVTASV
-892 NNVLEALKEINIMIR
+892 DAILAALKEQNIELR
-907 G
+907 A

>member
-16 PFPESDID
+16 PFPEVDID
-24 ENGKTTLEYEG
+24 ENGNSTLEYEG
-35 LDKAVDEFADRITLS
+35 LDKAVDEFADKITLS

-80 AQHPDADRLVVCQV
+80 EKHPDADRLVVCQV

-107 GIIQIVTG
+107 GIVQIVTG

-125 KYGEASNEKTADG
+125 KYAGEAR
-138 EEKKYLTPTVLDGG
+138 KYFTPTVLDGG

-160 GEDLTPKEG
+160 GEDLSPKEG

-178 VPSSGMM
+178 VPSAGMM
-185 CAIEEIGANPDLY
+185 SAIEEIGANPDLY

-209 DEEIKLM
+209 DDEIQLM
-216 DLKAGDDA
+216 DLKPGDDA
-224 TDKLGLND
+224 TIKLGLND

-256 AATYGVAFDPEGDFD
+256 AATYGVPFDPAGDFD
-271 LAKMKASVE
+271 LDKMKAKVE
-280 SGEVHD
+280 AAEVHD

-291 KIAVEIKAP
+291 KIAVEIQAP
-300 ELCKRYIGRVVRNV
+300 DLCKRYIGRVVRNV

-326 LRSRGINAI
+326 LRSRDINSI

-353 HAFDLSTIEGNKIV
+353 HAFDLSTLEGSKIV
-367 VRRAEEGEKFITLH
+367 VRRAEDGEKFTTLH
-381 DEELTLSTDT
+381 DEELTLDNET
-391 LMICDAVKPVA
+391 LMICDATKPVA

-466 TRAVQLIQEFGC
+466 TRAVQLIQELGC

-488 YPSPVEPWTL
+488 YPSPVEPWQL
-498 PFEPDKMNALLG
+498 PFEPEKMNALLG
-510 LNISIEEMKDTFTR
+510 LNISVEDQLDTFR
-524 LGLTLDEENA
+524 RFGLTYDESTNM
-534 VLTVPTYRQDLHCM
+534 LTVPTYRQDLHCM
-548 ADLAEEIARIHG
+548 ADLAEEIARIYG
-560 YDRIPSTVPT
+560 YDNIPSTVPT

-584 NRMVRAIVEENG
+584 NRITRGIVEENG

-609 AFDKLLIPEGHP
+609 AFDKLLIPEGNV

-626 QIINPLGEDFKIMR
+626 QIINPLGEDFKVMR
-640 TQLMNG
+640 TQLLNG

-653 NSGRRNK
+653 NSSRRNK

-669 VYQPHDTWPAKPTE
+669 VYLPHETWPAKPTE
-683 PGKEN
+683 EGKQS
-688 DLPLDELQQ
+688 DLPLDEVQR
-697 LAIGMYGNGD
+697 LAMGMYGEGD
-707 FFDMKG
+707 FFVMKG
-713 VIEEILAKLNMDD
+713 VVEELLDKLNMSGAGA
-726 KGSNKNAVEFIATSE
+726 GSTKNAVEFISTSE
-741 YDNKEYP
+741 YDHSEYP

-754 QAKIVKKKDHSIT
+754 QAKIVKKKDHAVE
-767 VGYIGQLHPVVAE
+767 VGYIGQLHPMVAE

-794 MEKVVELADFDV
+794 MDKIVEMANFDI

-814 PASSRDLALVSD
+814 PASSRDIALVCD

-852 DIFEDPTGEKLD
+852 DVFEDSTGEKLA

-877 ANDRNLTSEEISESV
+877 ATDRNLTSDEVTASV
-892 NNVLEALKEINIMIR
+892 DAILAALKEQNIELR
-907 G
+907 A

>member
-1 MDTPVMWLKQIVPDL
+1 M
-16 PFPESDID
+16 
-24 ENGKTTLEYEG
+24 N
-35 LDKAVDEFADRITLS
+35 
-50 GSHVERV
+50 
-57 TKYFKKPT
+57 
-65 GARLSRVVVGQVMEV
+65 
-80 AQHPDADRLVVCQV
+80 
-94 NVGHTVEAGQDEN
+94 
-107 GIIQIVTG
+107 
-115 APNIIKLCPY
+115 
-125 KYGEASNEKTADG
+125 
-138 EEKKYLTPTVLDGG
+138 
-152 TAVFNVHT
+152 
-160 GEDLTPKEG
+160 
-169 KIKKGKLRG
+169 
-178 VPSSGMM
+178 
-185 CAIEEIGANPDLY
+185 
-198 PGDKDGVYIFT
+198 
-209 DEEIKLM
+209 
-216 DLKAGDDA
+216 
-224 TDKLGLND
+224 
-232 ANIEYEITSNRVDCF
+232 
-247 SVLGMAREA
+247 
-256 AATYGVAFDPEGDFD
+256 
-271 LAKMKASVE
+271 
-280 SGEVHD
+280 
-286 EKSSD
+286 
-291 KIAVEIKAP
+291 
-300 ELCKRYIGRVVRNV
+300 
-314 KIGPSP
+314 
-320 LWLQKR
+320 
-326 LRSRGINAI
+326 
-335 NNIVDITNYV
+335 
-345 MEELGQPM
+345 
-353 HAFDLSTIEGNKIV
+353 
-367 VRRAEEGEKFITLH
+367 
-381 DEELTLSTDT
+381 
-391 LMICDAVKPVA
+391 
-402 LAGIKGGKN
+402 GIKGGKN

-498 PFEPDKMNALLG
+498 PFEPEKMNALLG

-524 LGLTLDEENA
+524 LGLTLDEA
-534 VLTVPTYRQDLHCM
+534 KGTLTVPTYRQDLHCM

-584 NRMVRAIVEENG
+584 NRIVRAIVEENG

-683 PGKEN
+683 EGKEN

-707 FFDMKG
+707 FFAMKG
-713 VIEEILAKLNMDD
+713 VIEELLAKLNMDD
-726 KGSNKNAVEFIATSE
+726 KGSNKNAVENLSFKVNAGESTVLSC
-741 YDNKEYP
+741 
-748 FLHTLR
+748 
-754 QAKIVKKKDHSIT
+754 KIILKVCVD
-767 VGYIGQLHPVVAE
+767 GQLHPVVAE

-826 RNVYVGDIEKI
+826 RNVYVGDIEKV

-877 ANDRNLTSEEISESV
+877 ANDRNLTSEEVSESV
-892 NNVLEALKEINIMIR
+892 DNVLEALKEINIMIR

>member
-16 PFPESDID
+16 PFPEVDID
-24 ENGKTTLEYEG
+24 ENGNSTLEYEG
-35 LDKAVDEFADRITLS
+35 LDKAVDEFADKITLS

-80 AQHPDADRLVVCQV
+80 EKHPDADRLVVCQV

-107 GIIQIVTG
+107 GIVQIVTG

-125 KYGEASNEKTADG
+125 KYAGEAR
-138 EEKKYLTPTVLDGG
+138 KYFTPTVLDGG

-160 GEDLTPKEG
+160 GEDLSPKEG

-178 VPSSGMM
+178 VPSAGMM
-185 CAIEEIGANPDLY
+185 SAIEEIGANPDLY

-209 DEEIKLM
+209 DDEIQLM
-216 DLKAGDDA
+216 DLKPGDDA
-224 TDKLGLND
+224 TIKLGLND

-256 AATYGVAFDPEGDFD
+256 AATYGVPFDPEGDFD
-271 LAKMKASVE
+271 LDKMKAKVE
-280 SGEVHD
+280 AAEVHD

-291 KIAVEIKAP
+291 KIAVEIQAP
-300 ELCKRYIGRVVRNV
+300 DLCKRYIGRVVRNV

-326 LRSRGINAI
+326 LRSRDINSI

-353 HAFDLSTIEGNKIV
+353 HAFDLSTLEGSKIV
-367 VRRAEEGEKFITLH
+367 VRRAEDGEKFTTLH
-381 DEELTLSTDT
+381 DEELTLDNET
-391 LMICDAVKPVA
+391 LMICDATKPVA

-466 TRAVQLIQEFGC
+466 TRAVQLIQELGC

-488 YPSPVEPWTL
+488 YPSPVEPWQL
-498 PFEPDKMNALLG
+498 PFEPEKMNALLG
-510 LNISIEEMKDTFTR
+510 LNISVEHQLDTFR
-524 LGLTLDEENA
+524 RFGLTYDESTNM
-534 VLTVPTYRQDLHCM
+534 LTVPTYRQDLHCM
-548 ADLAEEIARIHG
+548 ADLAEEIARIYG
-560 YDRIPSTVPT
+560 YDNIPSTVPT

-584 NRMVRAIVEENG
+584 NRITRGIVEENG

-609 AFDKLLIPEGHP
+609 AFDKLLIPEGNA

-626 QIINPLGEDFKIMR
+626 QIINPLGEDFKVMR
-640 TQLMNG
+640 TQLLNG

-653 NSGRRNK
+653 NSSRRNK

-669 VYQPHDTWPAKPTE
+669 VYLPHETWPAKPTE
-683 PGKEN
+683 EGKQS
-688 DLPLDELQQ
+688 DLPLDEVQR
-697 LAIGMYGNGD
+697 LAMGMYGEGD
-707 FFDMKG
+707 FFVMKG
-713 VIEEILAKLNMDD
+713 VVEELLDKLNMSGAGV
-726 KGSNKNAVEFIATSE
+726 GSAKNAVEFISTSE
-741 YDNKEYP
+741 YDHSEYP

-754 QAKIVKKKDHSIT
+754 QAKIVKKKDHAVE
-767 VGYIGQLHPVVAE
+767 VGYIGQLHPMVAE
-780 NYGIKGDVYVAVLN
+780 NYGIKGDAYVAVLN
-794 MEKVVELADFDV
+794 MDKIVEMANFDI

-814 PASSRDLALVSD
+814 PASSRDLALVCD

-852 DIFEDPTGEKLD
+852 DVFEDSTGEKLA

-877 ANDRNLTSEEISESV
+877 ATDRNLTSDEVTASV
-892 NNVLEALKEINIMIR
+892 DAILAALKEQNIELR
-907 G
+907 A

>member
-16 PFPESDID
+16 PFPEVDID
-24 ENGKTTLEYEG
+24 ENGNSTLEYEG
-35 LDKAVDEFADRITLS
+35 LDKAVDEFADKITLS

-80 AQHPDADRLVVCQV
+80 AKHPDADRLVVCQV

-107 GIIQIVTG
+107 GIVQIVTG

-125 KYGEASNEKTADG
+125 KYAGEAR
-138 EEKKYLTPTVLDGG
+138 KYFTPTVLDGG

-160 GEDLTPKEG
+160 GEDLSPKEG

-178 VPSSGMM
+178 VPSAGMM
-185 CAIEEIGANPDLY
+185 SAIEEIGANPDLY

-209 DEEIKLM
+209 DDEIQLM
-216 DLKAGDDA
+216 DLKPGDDA
-224 TDKLGLND
+224 TIKLGLND

-256 AATYGVAFDPEGDFD
+256 AATYGVPFDPEGDFD
-271 LAKMKASVE
+271 LDKMKAKVE
-280 SGEVHD
+280 AAEVHD

-291 KIAVEIKAP
+291 KIAVEIQAP
-300 ELCKRYIGRVVRNV
+300 DLCKRYIGRVVRNV

-326 LRSRGINAI
+326 LRSRDINSI

-353 HAFDLSTIEGNKIV
+353 HAFDLSTLEGSKIV
-367 VRRAEEGEKFITLH
+367 VRRAEDGEKFITLH
-381 DEELTLSTDT
+381 DEELTLDNET
-391 LMICDAVKPVA
+391 LMICDATKPVA

-466 TRAVQLIQEFGC
+466 TRAVQLIQELGC

-488 YPSPVEPWTL
+488 YPSPVEPWQL
-498 PFEPDKMNALLG
+498 PFEPEKMNALLG
-510 LNISIEEMKDTFTR
+510 LNISVEDQLDTFR
-524 LGLTLDEENA
+524 RFGLTYDESTNM
-534 VLTVPTYRQDLHCM
+534 LTVPTYRQDLHCM
-548 ADLAEEIARIHG
+548 ADLAEEIARIYG
-560 YDRIPSTVPT
+560 YDNIPSTVPT

-584 NRMVRAIVEENG
+584 NRITRGIVEENG

-609 AFDKLLIPEGHP
+609 AFDKLLIPEGNA

-626 QIINPLGEDFKIMR
+626 QIINPLGEDFKVMR
-640 TQLMNG
+640 TQLLNG

-653 NSGRRNK
+653 NSSRRNK

-669 VYQPHDTWPAKPTE
+669 VYLPHETWPAKPTE
-683 PGKEN
+683 EGKQS
-688 DLPLDELQQ
+688 DLPLDEVQR
-697 LAIGMYGNGD
+697 LAMGMYGEGD
-707 FFDMKG
+707 FFVMKG
-713 VIEEILAKLNMDD
+713 VVEELLDKLNMSGAGA
-726 KGSNKNAVEFIATSE
+726 GSTKNAVEFISTSE
-741 YDNKEYP
+741 YDHSEYP

-754 QAKIVKKKDHSIT
+754 QAKIVKKKDHAVE
-767 VGYIGQLHPVVAE
+767 VGYIGQLHPMVAE
-780 NYGIKGDVYVAVLN
+780 NYGIKGDAYVAVLN
-794 MEKVVELADFDV
+794 MDKIVEMANFDI

-814 PASSRDLALVSD
+814 PASSRDIALVCD

-852 DIFEDPTGEKLD
+852 DVFEDSTGEKLA

-877 ANDRNLTSEEISESV
+877 ATDRNLTSDEVTASV
-892 NNVLEALKEINIMIR
+892 DAILAALKEQNIELR
-907 G
+907 A

>member
-16 PFPESDID
+16 PFPEVDID
-24 ENGKTTLEYEG
+24 ENGNSTLEYEG
-35 LDKAVDEFADRITLS
+35 LDKAVDEFADKITLS

-80 AQHPDADRLVVCQV
+80 AKHPDADRLVVCQV

-107 GIIQIVTG
+107 GIVQIVTG

-125 KYGEASNEKTADG
+125 KYAGEAR
-138 EEKKYLTPTVLDGG
+138 KYFTPTVLDGG

-160 GEDLTPKEG
+160 GEDLSPKEG

-178 VPSSGMM
+178 VPSAGMM
-185 CAIEEIGANPDLY
+185 SAIEEIGANPDLY

-209 DEEIKLM
+209 DDEIQLM
-216 DLKAGDDA
+216 DIKPGDDA
-224 TDKLGLND
+224 TIKLGLND

-256 AATYGVAFDPEGDFD
+256 AATYGVPFDPEGDFD
-271 LAKMKASVE
+271 LDKMKAKVE
-280 SGEVHD
+280 AAEVHD

-291 KIAVEIKAP
+291 KIAVEIQAP
-300 ELCKRYIGRVVRNV
+300 DLCKRYIGRVVRNV

-326 LRSRGINAI
+326 LRSRDINSI

-353 HAFDLSTIEGNKIV
+353 HAFDLSTLEGSKIV
-367 VRRAEEGEKFITLH
+367 VRRAEDGEKFITLH
-381 DEELTLSTDT
+381 DEELTLDNET
-391 LMICDAVKPVA
+391 LMICDATKPVA

-466 TRAVQLIQEFGC
+466 TRAVQLIQELGC

-488 YPSPVEPWTL
+488 YPSPVEPWQL
-498 PFEPDKMNALLG
+498 PFEPEKMNALLG
-510 LNISIEEMKDTFTR
+510 LNISVEDQLDTFR
-524 LGLTLDEENA
+524 RFGLTYDESTNM
-534 VLTVPTYRQDLHCM
+534 LTVPTYRQDLHCM
-548 ADLAEEIARIHG
+548 ADLAEEIARIYG
-560 YDRIPSTVPT
+560 YDNIPSTVPT

-584 NRMVRAIVEENG
+584 NRITRGIVEENG

-609 AFDKLLIPEGHP
+609 AFDKLLIPEENA

-626 QIINPLGEDFKIMR
+626 QIINPLGEDFKVMR
-640 TQLMNG
+640 TQLLNG

-653 NSGRRNK
+653 NSSRRNK

-669 VYQPHDTWPAKPTE
+669 VYLPHETWPAKPTE
-683 PGKEN
+683 EGKQS
-688 DLPLDELQQ
+688 DLPLDEVQR
-697 LAIGMYGNGD
+697 LAMGMYGEGD
-707 FFDMKG
+707 FFVMKG
-713 VIEEILAKLNMDD
+713 VVEELLDKLNMSGAGV
-726 KGSNKNAVEFIATSE
+726 GSAKNAVEFISTSE
-741 YDNKEYP
+741 YDHSEYP

-754 QAKIVKKKDHSIT
+754 QAKIVKKKDHAVE
-767 VGYIGQLHPVVAE
+767 VGYIGQLHPMVAE
-780 NYGIKGDVYVAVLN
+780 NYGIKGDAYVAVLN
-794 MEKVVELADFDV
+794 MDKIVEMANFDI

-814 PASSRDLALVSD
+814 PASSRDIALVCD

-852 DIFEDPTGEKLD
+852 DVFEDSTGEKLA

-877 ANDRNLTSEEISESV
+877 ATDRNLTSDEVTASV
-892 NNVLEALKEINIMIR
+892 DAILAALKEQNIELR
-907 G
+907 A